1 MKKILILCG
10 GRGKRMG
17 KKSILLPK
25 PLQQINGRSILEHK
39 IHYYYEE
46 GIRKVVI
53 AIGYKGD
60 LIKKHLNNLELPKDL
75 MVEFSETSVN
85 TGILKRISSSIDLF
99 DDKFILFSYGD
110 TFTNIDINKL
120 LDAHNNSDN
129 FATIVTAPFKNP
141 FGLIE
146 FDSSY
151 KITSFE
157 EKPILKYYIGYAI
170 INKSTIKNIDNTIIN
185 MKDGE
190 GIVSFYNSLLKIKKL
205 GAYHHDDLHVTFNT
219 PEEFKVAEK
228 ELIKFVTVKE

>member
-25 PLQQINGRSILEHK
+25 PLQQICGRTILEHK

-60 LIKKHLNNLELPKDL
+60 LIKKHLNNLKFPKNL

-85 TGILKRISSSIDLF
+85 TGILKRISSSIDFF

-110 TFTNIDINKL
+110 TFTNIDIDKL

-129 FATIVTAPFKNP
+129 LATIVTAPFKNP
-141 FGLIE
+141 FGLI
-146 FDSSY
+146 
-151 KITSFE
+151 
-157 EKPILKYYIGYAI
+157 
-170 INKSTIKNIDNTIIN
+170 
-185 MKDGE
+185 
-190 GIVSFYNSLLKIKKL
+190 
-205 GAYHHDDLHVTFNT
+205 DLC
-219 PEEFKVAEK
+219 
-228 ELIKFVTVKE
+228 